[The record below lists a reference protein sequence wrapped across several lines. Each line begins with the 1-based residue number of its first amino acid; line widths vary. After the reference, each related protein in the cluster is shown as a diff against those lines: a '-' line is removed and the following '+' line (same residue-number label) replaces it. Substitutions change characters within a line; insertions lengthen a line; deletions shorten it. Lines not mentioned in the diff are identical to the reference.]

1 MRRASRRRS
10 AWSRKVR
17 LRRETNFEIGTL
29 GAVSAGT
36 SASIES
42 KASWVVAS
50 MSLAILAIAFG
61 GPWIAVVALKAIAAE
76 TGGARSIPSFASSLA
91 WFGAGLGGIGM
102 GWLADRYGVR
112 WTVMFGATMIAV
124 GLAISV
130 YGQDLLGKA
139 VALYV
144 GHGLFMGLLGNAGL
158 NAPLYVYVSRWFD
171 RRRGSALALIASG
184 QYIAGALW
192 PPIFE
197 RIIDGYGWRQTMLM
211 FAVFQ
216 VAIIVPLAFV
226 FLKRPPEVPHPP
238 VAVTAGAAKPTV
250 LGWPPN
256 VVFGLLMVAA
266 YCCCVPM
273 SMPQSHLVA
282 LCTDLGILPSHGAA
296 MLSVLLGT
304 AFFSRQAWGW
314 ISDRIGGL
322 MTVLIGSVWQF
333 LSVAALTLTQD
344 EIGLFTVSALFGL
357 GFSGIIPAYALT
369 ARELFP
375 AREAGWRIPLLLFC
389 SGAGMASGGWF
400 AGLLYDHFGYYAP
413 AFAAGLIFNAVN
425 LLLIGTLVWRRSGTG
440 TLRPAMA

>member
-1 MRRASRRRS
+1 
-10 AWSRKVR
+10 
-17 LRRETNFEIGTL
+17 
-29 GAVSAGT
+29 
-36 SASIES
+36 
-42 KASWVVAS
+42 

-76 TGGARSIPSFASSLA
+76 TGGARSIPSFASWLA

-112 WTVMFGATMIAV
+112 WTVMFGATMIGV

-130 YGQDLLGKA
+130 YGQELLGKA

-144 GHGLFMGLLGNAGL
+144 GHGVFMGLVGNAGL

-197 RIIDGYGWRQTMLM
+197 RLIDGYGWRQTMLM

-256 VVFGLLMVAA
+256 LVFGLLMVAA

-273 SMPQSHLVA
+273 SMPQGHLVA

-333 LSVAALTLTQD
+333 ISVVALNLTQD
-344 EIGLFTVSALFGL
+344 EIGLFAVSALFGL

-413 AFAAGLIFNAVN
+413 AFAAGLMFNAVN
-425 LLLIGTLVWRRSGTG
+425 LLLIGTLVWRRSSPGG
-440 TLRPAMA
+440 LRPAMA

>member
-1 MRRASRRRS
+1 M
-10 AWSRKVR
+10 
-17 LRRETNFEIGTL
+17 
-29 GAVSAGT
+29 SAGT
-36 SASIES
+36 SASIET
-42 KASWVVAS
+42 KASWVIAS
-50 MSLAILAIAFG
+50 VSLVILGIAYG
-61 GPWIAVVALKAIAAE
+61 SPWVAVVALKTIAAE
-76 TGGARSIPSFASSLA
+76 TGGARSVPAFASSLA
-91 WFGAGLGGIGM
+91 WFGSGLGGIAM

-112 WTVMFGATMIAV
+112 WTALVGTMMIAI
-124 GLAISV
+124 GLAISSFGHV
-130 YGQDLLGKA
+130 WLGE
-139 VALYV
+139 VNALYI
-144 GHGLFMGLLGNAGL
+144 GHGVFVGLLGIAGL

-197 RIIDGYGWRQTMLM
+197 RLIDGYGWRQTMLM
-211 FAVFQ
+211 FAVLQ

-256 VVFGLLMVAA
+256 LVFGLLMVAA

-273 SMPQSHLVA
+273 SMPQGHLVA

-333 LSVAALTLTQD
+333 LAVVALTLTQD

-357 GFSGIIPAYALT
+357 GFSGIIPAYVLT

-375 AREAGWRIPLLLFC
+375 AREAGWRVPILLCC
-389 SGAGMASGGWF
+389 SGFGMAAGGWF
-400 AGLLYDHFGYYAP
+400 AGLLYDHFGNYTP
-413 AFAAGLIFNAVN
+413 AFTAGLAFNAVN
-425 LLLIGTLVWRRSGTG
+425 LLLIGTLVLRRNIFSGS
-440 TLRPAMA
+440 LRAVSA